1 MEPRTIVITGASDGI
16 GAAAARHLAAR
27 GDRVVVVGR
36 SPDKTAAVA
45 RGIGA
50 DHVGADFTRL
60 DDVHALATHLLAA
73 YPTIDVLANNA
84 GGIMGGGREET
95 VDGHEKTFQVNH
107 LAPFLLTTLLLDRLV
122 ASQAR
127 VINTSSIAARRFSKL
142 RLDDLDARSS
152 YSAFTAYGNAK
163 LANVLH
169 SKELVRRYGHLGLTS
184 ASFHPGD
191 VATNFSSESDT
202 IVRLAYRTPL
212 KHLLLISPD
221 KGADTL
227 EWLATSTPGRDWT
240 PREYY
245 VKRRPARTH
254 PDAASADL
262 ARDLWDR
269 SADMLSLAV

>member
-1 MEPRTIVITGASDGI
+1 
-16 GAAAARHLAAR
+16 
-27 GDRVVVVGR
+27 
-36 SPDKTAAVA
+36 
-45 RGIGA
+45 
-50 DHVGADFTRL
+50 
-60 DDVHALATHLLAA
+60 
-73 YPTIDVLANNA
+73 
-84 GGIMGGGREET
+84 
-95 VDGHEKTFQVNH
+95 
-107 LAPFLLTTLLLDRLV
+107 
-122 ASQAR
+122 
-127 VINTSSIAARRFSKL
+127 
-142 RLDDLDARSS
+142 
-152 YSAFTAYGNAK
+152 
-163 LANVLH
+163 
-169 SKELVRRYGHLGLTS
+169 
-184 ASFHPGD
+184 